1 MINPITA
8 IKKNLTL
15 RICLMVFYGLVL
27 LTITL
32 VAMFQFAHK
41 ALKDEAMSC
50 AEQTLDAT
58 VQQIDN
64 ILLSVEQASGNVYM
78 ELIQHLDQPERM
90 LGYAQKVV
98 ESNEYIDGCAIV
110 FRPDYYPGRH
120 LYMAYMHRHCSD
132 ESVKG
137 FTRPLVA
144 QDTFTDRPYTE
155 QRWYTEPM
163 KSKRACWIDPLK
175 NQETEC
181 NPLVTFCL
189 PIYDRNRE
197 CIGVMGVDVKIE
209 LLSQIILAVKP
220 SPRGYATMLARD
232 GSFIVHPDK
241 SKLTVQTVFV
251 QLQQGAD
258 ASVQEAAEAMLAGE
272 QGEKPFWMD
281 GELWHVFYRPFVRTQ
296 VPGRAME
303 PLAWSVGVVYPVD
316 DIYGDVNRLFNYL
329 IGGSALALL
338 VLFVLLWIVVSR
350 QLKPLELLTR
360 SARRIARGD
369 YDQQLP
375 DTHPQDEIR
384 QLQDSFN
391 HVQQSLKAYIRRL
404 RDLQSTLKERGQALA
419 QTYENAKQN
428 NKVKAKFLHHMT
440 NQMMEPAELLDKSVT
455 RLCNE
460 YGDMTLEEA
469 THEVEV
475 IEEESKVI
483 VDLTD
488 QMLTTAQD
496 QTGKEED
503 AHE

>member
-8 IKKNLTL
+8 IRKNLTL

-64 ILLSVEQASGNVYM
+64 ILLSVEQTSGNVYV

-90 LGYAQKVV
+90 LGYAQKLV

-120 LYMAYMHRHCSD
+120 LYMAYMHRQCSD

-144 QDTFTDRPYTE
+144 QETFTDRPYTE

-220 SPRGYATMLARD
+220 SPRGYAIMLARN
-232 GSFIVHPDK
+232 GSFIVHPDE
-241 SKLTVQTVFV
+241 SKLTAQTVFV
-251 QLQQGAD
+251 QLQQGGD
-258 ASVQEAAEAMLAGE
+258 ASMQEAAEAMLAGE
-272 QGEKPFWMD
+272 QGEKPFWKN

-316 DIYGDVNRLFNYL
+316 DIYGDCNRLFNYL

-375 DTHPQDEIR
+375 DTHRQDEIG

-391 HVQQSLKAYIRRL
+391 HVQQSLTAYIRQQRRL
-404 RDLQSTLKERGQALA
+404 NTELQERGEALDK
-419 QTYENAKQN
+419 TYESLQN
-428 NKVKAKFLHHMT
+428 SNKVKVAFLHHMT
-440 NQMMEPAELLDKSVT
+440 NQMVQPAELMGRSVT
-455 RLCNE
+455 KLCNN
-460 YGDMTLEEA
+460 YGRMTLDEV
-469 THEVEV
+469 TREVEV
-475 IEEESKVI
+475 IENEMKTI

>member
-110 FRPDYYPGRH
+110 FRPDYYPGHH

-189 PIYDRNRE
+189 PIYDPNRE
-197 CIGVMGVDVKIE
+197 CVGVMGVDVKIE

-220 SPRGYATMLARD
+220 SPRGYATMLARN

-375 DTHPQDEIR
+375 DTHRQDEIG

-391 HVQQSLKAYIRRL
+391 HVQQSLTAYIRRQ
-404 RDLQSTLKERGQALA
+404 RHLQSTLKERGQALA

-440 NQMMEPAELLDKSVT
+440 NQMVEPAELLDKSVT

>member
-64 ILLSVEQASGNVYM
+64 ILLSVEQASGNVYL

-110 FRPDYYPGRH
+110 FRPDYYPGHH
-120 LYMAYMHRHCSD
+120 LYMAYMHRQCSD

-350 QLKPLELLTR
+350 QLEPLELLTR

-375 DTHPQDEIR
+375 DTHRQDEIG

-391 HVQQSLKAYIRRL
+391 HVQQSLKAYIRRQ
-404 RDLQSTLKERGQALA
+404 RHLQSTLKERGQALA